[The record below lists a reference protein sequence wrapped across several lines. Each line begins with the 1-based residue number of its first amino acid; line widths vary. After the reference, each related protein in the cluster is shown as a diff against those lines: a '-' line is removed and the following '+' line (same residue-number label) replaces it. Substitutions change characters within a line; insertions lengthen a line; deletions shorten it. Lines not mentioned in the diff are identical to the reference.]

1 MRFTFPP
8 YDYFS
13 DRKCLAPAGHFSFA
27 FSRPYDLI
35 YRVCEKEG
43 KALPNVVVVGTQ
55 WGDEGKGKIVDLLTE
70 QAAMVVRYQGG
81 NNAGHTL
88 VVGGEKFIFHLV
100 PSGILHPGTQC
111 LIGNGVVLDPEVLLT
126 ELDNLKARGISV
138 GPENLRISERTQVI
152 MPYHKRL
159 DLARERAKG
168 AAKIGTTGRGI
179 GPCYEDKIA
188 RRGIRVADLLNPEVF
203 RANLAEVLPEKNF
216 YLEKFLD
223 DAPFTL
229 EEILT
234 PYLEM
239 GKRLAPLV
247 TNVSVMLAEAVR
259 QGKNI
264 LFEGAQGT
272 HLDIDHGT
280 YPYVTSSS
288 PVAGGACTGAGI
300 GPNQLHH
307 VLGIVKAYTTR
318 VGSGPFPTECLDE
331 VGDHL
336 VECGVEFGST
346 TGRRRRCGW
355 LDAVVLKDS
364 ARLNGLTGLA
374 ITKLDVLT
382 GVNPVK
388 ICVAYDAGGVRKETI
403 PATIQ
408 ELEKCR
414 PIFEEMPGWRDDIR
428 QVRRWQDLPA
438 ATQNYLKRVQE
449 LVGVP
454 IQIVSV
460 GPDREE
466 TMVVQNPFG

>member
-1 MRFTFPP
+1 
-8 YDYFS
+8 
-13 DRKCLAPAGHFSFA
+13 
-27 FSRPYDLI
+27 
-35 YRVCEKEG
+35 
-43 KALPNVVVVGTQ
+43 LPNVVVVGTQ

-70 QAAMVVRYQGG
+70 QAAMVARYQGG

-88 VVGGEKFIFHLV
+88 VVGGEKFIFHLI
-100 PSGILHPGTQC
+100 PSGILHPGTVC
-111 LIGNGVVLDPEVLLT
+111 VIGNGVVLDPEVLLT
-126 ELDNLKARGISV
+126 ELDNLEARGIAV

-152 MPYHKRL
+152 MPYHQRL

-179 GPCYEDKIA
+179 GPCYEDKVA
-188 RRGIRVADLLNPEVF
+188 RRGIRMADLLDPVVLK
-203 RANLAEVLPEKNF
+203 ANLAEVLPEKNF
-216 YLEKFLD
+216 SLEKFLD
-223 DAPFTL
+223 DKPFTL

-239 GKRLAPLV
+239 GKRLSPLV
-247 TNVSVMLAEAVR
+247 TNVSVMLAEAVA

-280 YPYVTSSS
+280 YPYVTSSN
-288 PVAGGACTGAGI
+288 PVSGGACTGTGV
-300 GPNQLHH
+300 GPGQLHQ

-355 LDAVVLKDS
+355 LDAVVLRDS

-382 GVNPVK
+382 GINPVK
-388 ICVAYDAGGVRKETI
+388 ICVGYEAAGTRRQTI

-414 PIFEEMPGWRDDIR
+414 PIFEELPGWTDDIR
-428 QVRRWQDLPA
+428 KVRRLQDLPA
-438 ATQNYLKRVQE
+438 ATQSYLKRVEE

-466 TMVVQNPFG
+466 TIVVQNPFG

>member
-1 MRFTFPP
+1 M
-8 YDYFS
+8 
-13 DRKCLAPAGHFSFA
+13 A
-27 FSRPYDLI
+27 DL
-35 YRVCEKEG
+35 
-43 KALPNVVVVGTQ
+43 
-55 WGDEGKGKIVDLLTE
+55 
-70 QAAMVVRYQGG
+70 
-81 NNAGHTL
+81 
-88 VVGGEKFIFHLV
+88 
-100 PSGILHPGTQC
+100 
-111 LIGNGVVLDPEVLLT
+111 LDPEVL
-126 ELDNLKARGISV
+126 
-138 GPENLRISERTQVI
+138 
-152 MPYHKRL
+152 
-159 DLARERAKG
+159 
-168 AAKIGTTGRGI
+168 
-179 GPCYEDKIA
+179 
-188 RRGIRVADLLNPEVF
+188 

-216 YLEKFLD
+216 YLEQFLD
-223 DAPFTL
+223 DVPFTL

-239 GKRLAPLV
+239 GQRLAPLV
-247 TNVSVMLAEAVR
+247 TNVSVRLDEAVR

-280 YPYVTSSS
+280 YPYVTSSN
-288 PVAGGACTGAGI
+288 PVAGGACTGTGI
-300 GPNQLHH
+300 GPNQLHQ

-355 LDAVVLKDS
+355 LDAVVLRDS

-388 ICVAYDAGGVRKETI
+388 ICVGYDAGGVRQETI

-414 PIFEEMPGWRDDIR
+414 PIFEEMPGWTDDIR
-428 QVRRWQDLPA
+428 AVRRCQDLPA
-438 ATQNYLKRVQE
+438 ATQNYLKRMEE

-466 TMVVQNPFG
+466 TMVSESFWLS

>member
-1 MRFTFPP
+1 
-8 YDYFS
+8 
-13 DRKCLAPAGHFSFA
+13 
-27 FSRPYDLI
+27 
-35 YRVCEKEG
+35 
-43 KALPNVVVVGTQ
+43 VVGTQ

-70 QAAMVVRYQGG
+70 QAAIVARYQGG

-88 VVGGEKFIFHLV
+88 VVDGAKFIFHLI
-100 PSGILHPGTQC
+100 PSGILHPGTVC

-126 ELDNLKARGISV
+126 EIDNLKARGITV
-138 GPENLRISERTQVI
+138 GPDNLRISERTQVI
-152 MPYHKRL
+152 MPYHKRI
-159 DLARERAKG
+159 DIAREAAKG
-168 AAKIGTTGRGI
+168 ATKIGTTGRGI
-179 GPCYEDKIA
+179 GPCYEDKVA
-188 RRGIRVADLLNPEVF
+188 RRGIRVADLLNPEVLT
-203 RANLAEVLPEKNF
+203 AKLAEVLPEKNF
-216 YLEKFLD
+216 YLEKFLED
-223 DAPFTL
+223 RPFTQ
-229 EEILT
+229 EEILE

-239 GKRLAPLV
+239 GKRLASLV
-247 TNVSVMLAEAVR
+247 ANVSVMIQTAVE
-259 QGKNI
+259 QGHNI

-280 YPYVTSSS
+280 YPYVTSSN
-288 PVAGGACTGAGI
+288 PIAGGACTGAGV
-300 GPNQLHH
+300 GPNQLHQ

-336 VECGVEFGST
+336 VEVGVEFGST

-382 GVNPVK
+382 GINPVK
-388 ICVAYDAGGVRKETI
+388 ICVGYEENGSRRETT

-408 ELEKCR
+408 ELERCR
-414 PIFEEMPGWRDDIR
+414 PIFEELPGWSEDIR
-428 QVRRWQDLPA
+428 KVRRMEDFPQ
-438 ATQNYLKRVQE
+438 ATRNYLKRMEE

-466 TMVVQNPFG
+466 TIVVQNPFG